1 MKKSIFFGAFPFLV
15 VLLITSLLISSCKK
29 DEEEKIEEEPPIAVV
44 GEQMPNGD
52 MELWTDLGLGYE
64 DPDDWQTPNASTT
77 ILQIYS
83 TTKSTDAAQGT
94 YSAKL
99 ETKSV
104 GGFNTPGVITLG
116 KFNVDYVNFTAY
128 LTGGIPFTE
137 KPTSLSGSFKNLP
150 AAGDSTLIIVYFT
163 KYNTAESKTDTIGL
177 GVKFNTETIA
187 SWTEFSI
194 PINYFNAEE
203 PDTMN
208 LHVVSS
214 NMLNPQEGSTMY
226 IDNLVF
232 GYPEG
237 TSK

>member
-1 MKKSIFFGAFPFLV
+1 MKKTLFFGAFPFLV
-15 VLLITSLLISSCKK
+15 VLLITSVIISSCKK
-29 DEEEKIEEEPPIAVV
+29 DEEEVIEEDPPTPVV
-44 GEQMPNGD
+44 GEQMPNGG

-83 TTKSTDAAQGT
+83 TTKSTDAAQGV

-137 KPTSLSGSFKNLP
+137 KPTSLSGSYKNLP
-150 AAGDSTLIIVYFT
+150 AAGDSTLIIVYLT

-177 GVKFNTETIA
+177 GVKYNTETIA
-187 SWTEFSI
+187 SWTDFSI
-194 PINYFNAEE
+194 PINYYNTED

-232 GYPEG
+232 GYPAG

>member
-1 MKKSIFFGAFPFLV
+1 MKKFLNFGALSFLLV
-15 VLLITSLLISSCKK
+15 ILITSISVSSCKK
-29 DEEEKIEEEPPIAVV
+29 DEDEQEEVPPPAPVV
-44 GEQMPNGD
+44 GEQMPNGG
-52 MELWTDLGLGYE
+52 METWTDIGLGFE
-64 DPDDWQTPNASTT
+64 DPESWQTPNQSTT
-77 ILQIYS
+77 ILQIYT
-83 TTKSTDAAQGT
+83 TTKSTDAVQGT

-116 KFNVDYVNFTAY
+116 NFNVDYVNFTAY

-137 KPTSLSGSFKNLP
+137 KPTALSGSFKNYP
-150 AAGDSTLIIVYFT
+150 AANDSTLIIVYFT

-177 GVKFNTETIA
+177 GVKFSTETVD
-187 SWTEFSI
+187 SWTNFSI
-194 PINYFNAEE
+194 PINYYNTED

-232 GYPEG
+232 EYPEG
-237 TSK
+237 SSK